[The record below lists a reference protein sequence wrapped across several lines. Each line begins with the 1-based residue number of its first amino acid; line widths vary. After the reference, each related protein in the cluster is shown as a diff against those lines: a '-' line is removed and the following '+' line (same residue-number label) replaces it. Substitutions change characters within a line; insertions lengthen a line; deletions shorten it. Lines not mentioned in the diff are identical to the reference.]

1 MNLNAAQAAKYLGY
15 KVKTLQK
22 WDREGKLVAG
32 RTVTGRR
39 VYTEEQLEEFLGRK
53 TQQESSLPV
62 EKQEVLLEMSNLVQ
76 GFSSL
81 LQDLREHSRKVQE
94 VLLSVLP
101 KGKVQ

>member
-1 MNLNAAQAAKYLGY
+1 MNLTAAQAAKYLGY

-53 TQQESSLPV
+53 TKKESSLPV

-94 VLLSVLP
+94 VILSSGS
-101 KGKVQ
+101 KAKV